1 MNEPDRIDRLEA
13 RLARVEEDLHN
24 LLQALEAARSRDSD
38 VVSRMRVPER
48 ATVADPPPSP
58 ASTSPTSAT
67 SAAELDESQPDAASG
82 KRWSIPGSD
91 LEAWFGENGLLVVG
105 VLALVAA
112 VGFLLKHAFDQGWIS
127 PAVRVLAGLLIGLG
141 AAGYG
146 ERVQRRGLH
155 RFGAAL
161 VGAGAAIAYLAVW
174 AAAGPYAFVSSGIGI
189 MALAV
194 ISGLVLA
201 SAWRSDEPYLA
212 AMAATG
218 AFLAPFI
225 LGDLAGSA
233 DLLLGYAGLVSV
245 AVGLVAARR
254 DWRLTFGIVLA
265 GFIGTAAAVTGRADT
280 AWLGAFVAGLGA
292 GAIALSRS
300 RGWGLHEFVAWTA
313 PWLLLLVAAD
323 DPEGWRGWVYA
334 GVPALLVIP
343 GWLAAV
349 RGTARGPAGRDARP
363 YRDWMLGAAALAWTL
378 TALAAVPSPGDQFPA
393 LIAAVIALVYVVPG
407 LSRRVPAALAAGLGV
422 LAIGMFQQW
431 EASAVSLGWAGL
443 IAATAWL
450 ARGEDLVSVRWVGL
464 VLGVLAGRRLFTGDL
479 YARPETEPA
488 FIGQWSLALYGL
500 VAALALLAIGERDG
514 RDREKERQ
522 AGQQTGHYLGVATW
536 LLAALLILAG
546 GTVEIMQLE
555 ISSFAAGLT
564 VSAFWL
570 LYAGS
575 LLAWGFRTNS
585 RAVRVTGLVVAALA
599 VAKIAF
605 YDLATLDAL
614 YRVGSFALLA
624 VIALAGAH
632 AYHGRAE
639 REGPG
644 ESGGVGGPGSG
655 GAGAPGSA
663 G

>member
-24 LLQALEAARSRDSD
+24 LLHALEAARSRDSE

-48 ATVADPPPSP
+48 ATVADPSRSP
-58 ASTSPTSAT
+58 ASTSPTSAR
-67 SAAELDESQPDAASG
+67 SAGEFDESQSDAARSDAASG

-127 PAVRVLAGLLIGLG
+127 PAVRVLAGLVIGLG

-146 ERVQRRGLH
+146 ERVQRGGLR

-161 VGAGAAIAYLAVW
+161 VGAGAAIAYLAIW
-174 AAAGPYAFVSSGIGI
+174 AAAGPYAFVSSGLGI
-189 MALAV
+189 VALAV
-194 ISGLVLA
+194 VSGLVLA
-201 SAWRSDEPYLA
+201 SAWRSDEAYLG

-225 LGDLAGSA
+225 LGDPAGSA

-280 AWLGAFVAGLGA
+280 AWSGAFVAGLGA

-334 GVPALLVIP
+334 GVPALLVTP

-349 RGTARGPAGRDARP
+349 RGTARGRAGRDARS

-378 TALAAVPSPGDQFPA
+378 TALAAVPSPGDEYPA

-407 LSRRVPAALAAGLGV
+407 LSRRLPAALAAGLGV
-422 LAIGMFQQW
+422 LAIGVFQQW

-450 ARGEDLVSVRWVGL
+450 ARGERLASVRWVGL
-464 VLGVLAGRRLFTGDL
+464 VFGVLAGRRLFTGDL
-479 YARPETEPA
+479 YARPEAEPA

-500 VAALALLAIGERDG
+500 IAALALLAIGEWDG
-514 RDREKERQ
+514 EDRERAGQ
-522 AGQQTGHYLGVATW
+522 AGRQTGDYLGVATW
-536 LLAALLILAG
+536 LLTGLLVLAG
-546 GTVEIMQLE
+546 GTVEIMRLE
-555 ISSFAAGLT
+555 ISSFAAGLI

-570 LYAGS
+570 LYAGA
-575 LLAWGFRTNS
+575 LLAWGFRTDS

-632 AYHGRAE
+632 AYHDRAQ
-639 REGPG
+639 REDSG
-644 ESGGVGGPGSG
+644 ESGSVGASE
-655 GAGAPGSA
+655 SA

>member
-1 MNEPDRIDRLEA
+1 MNESDRIDRLEA
-13 RLARVEEDLHN
+13 RLARVEEDLRN
-24 LLQALEAARSRDSD
+24 LLHALEAARSRDPD
-38 VVSRMRVPER
+38 VVSRMSGPER
-48 ATVADPPPSP
+48 AAVSDPPPP
-58 ASTSPTSAT
+58 STSAPAIPAAT
-67 SAAELDESQPDAASG
+67 PEEPQPDAAADG
-82 KRWSIPGSD
+82 KRWSIPGRD

-127 PAVRVLAGLLIGLG
+127 PAVRVLSGLLVGLG
-141 AAGYG
+141 TAGYG
-146 ERVQRRGLH
+146 ERAQRRGLH

-218 AFLAPFI
+218 AFLAPFT
-225 LGDLAGSA
+225 LGDPAGSA

-254 DWRLTFGIVLA
+254 DWRLTFAIVLA
-265 GFIGTAAAVTGRADT
+265 GFIGTAAVVTGRADV
-280 AWLGAFVAGLGA
+280 AWLGACVAALGA

-313 PWLLLLVAAD
+313 FWLLLLVAAD

-334 GVPALLVIP
+334 GVPALLVTP

-349 RGTARGPAGRDARP
+349 RGTAWVAADRDARP

-378 TALAAVPSPGDQFPA
+378 TALAAVPSPGDEYPA

-450 ARGEDLVSVRWVGL
+450 ARGAGLVSVRWVGL
-464 VLGVLAGRRLFTGDL
+464 ALGVLAGRRLFTGDL
-479 YARPETEPA
+479 YARPEAEPA

-500 VAALALLAIGERDG
+500 IAALTLLAIGEWDG
-514 RDREKERQ
+514 EGRGEERQ
-522 AGQQTGHYLGVATW
+522 AGHYFGVAAW
-536 LLAALLILAG
+536 LLTGLLVLAG
-546 GTVEIMQLE
+546 GTVEIMRLE

-599 VAKIAF
+599 VVKIAF
-605 YDLATLDAL
+605 YDLSTLDAL

-639 REGPG
+639 RDGLG
-644 ESGGVGGPGSG
+644 ESGGVG
-655 GAGAPGSA
+655 APESA